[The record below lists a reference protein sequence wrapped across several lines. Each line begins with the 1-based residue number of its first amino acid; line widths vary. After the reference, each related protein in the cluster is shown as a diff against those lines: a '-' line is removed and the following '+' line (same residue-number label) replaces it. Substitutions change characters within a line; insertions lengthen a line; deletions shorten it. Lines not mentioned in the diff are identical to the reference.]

1 MRHMSRMA
9 KAEKFPIKLVLGIT
23 KETDDALADW
33 RRQQPDL
40 PSRSEAIRRLI
51 ELGLQAAQE
60 RPADKAKGS
69 AAQ

>member
-1 MRHMSRMA
+1 MA

-23 KETDDALADW
+23 KETDDALANW

-40 PSRSEAIRRLI
+40 PSRSEAIRCLI

-60 RPADKAKGS
+60 AAEKAKR
-69 AAQ
+69 